1 MAAGPVLLIN
11 NIEADNDSIKSDNDP
26 AISIVDCIFSNE
38 SAYNIPASNPT
49 ATVMI
54 IIEGNDDWILL
65 EHLAKRANIPIKVEI
80 ANVAPASL
88 DPSINDNAATAPAI
102 TVIATTIT
110 IRLPFTSLAPCVAFI
125 MPIMKALNIPTAVRP
140 FIKPPTSIRLIAID
154 TAAKIPI
161 ATAIDNIV
169 ADTLAI
175 FCSFPIFVTATNA
188 FISTTKA
195 ATNIPPLTI
204 SSGDNI
210 PTSLHTPTIK
220 AIEIDIDNNNPP
232 SLGSS
237 LSIVL
242 VTTPS
247 KPTNITNAV
256 ANTAPCNI
264 SSADNVPTSLQ
275 TPTISIMATDIFFT
289 IFPNLSVYSSDPLE
303 AFASILANITNA
315 VANKAPCIISSADNM
330 PTNLHTA
337 TINSIETAI
346 LLIILPTLS
355 KCSNDEP
362 LVIFPI
368 TPINTAISIII
379 AVSPINPF
387 IAFSGFIF
395 PINLTVLANNNI
407 AIPI

>member
-1 MAAGPVLLIN
+1 
-11 NIEADNDSIKSDNDP
+11 
-26 AISIVDCIFSNE
+26 
-38 SAYNIPASNPT
+38 
-49 ATVMI
+49 MI

-65 EHLAKRANIPIKVEI
+65 EYLAIRANIPIKVER

-195 ATNIPPLTI
+195 ATNIPPLAI

-210 PTSLHTPTIK
+210 
-220 AIEIDIDNNNPP
+220 
-232 SLGSS
+232 
-237 LSIVL
+237 
-242 VTTPS
+242 
-247 KPTNITNAV
+247 
-256 ANTAPCNI
+256 
-264 SSADNVPTSLQ
+264 PTSLQ

-289 IFPNLSVYSSDPLE
+289 IFPNLSVYSSDPLA

-346 LLIILPTLS
+346 LRIILPTLS
-355 KCSNDEP
+355 KCSNEEP
-362 LVIFPI
+362 LVIFPR

-379 AVSPINPF
+379 AVSPTNPF

-395 PINLTVLANNNI
+395 PINLTVAANNSI